1 MCQTVGGHKTQ
12 TAHVNRRVHID
23 CKRIGIDIAKNVFQI
38 HGVNPRDEVVI
49 KKRLKL
55 DQMLAYFTT
64 LPACDIA
71 MEACGTSHYWSRT
84 LTSLGHHVKL
94 IAPQH
99 VKPYVQRGKNDA
111 NDAAAICE
119 AASRPHMKFVSTKNE
134 TAQAMQLVHRARS
147 LTMRNRVAL
156 LNEIRS
162 TLAEFG
168 VVCKT
173 LGAACTRSTLM
184 ATIHDAGQLFPA
196 PLPELLQLLAD
207 RLDGLDAELKRLD
220 VMLEAH
226 VQSSE
231 VVQRLMAIGGIGP
244 ITASA
249 MACSIPDMSAF
260 KSSRDFAAW
269 LGLTPRQH
277 SSGGKDKLGGI
288 TKGGDGY
295 LRMLLIQGAKS
306 VVRYCVNKTDALS
319 VWLHS
324 LLLRRHPNVVAVA
337 LANKTARVIWA
348 MLSKGETYR
357 IPCEIAVE
365 V

>member
-1 MCQTVGGHKTQ
+1 M
-12 TAHVNRRVHID
+12 N
-23 CKRIGIDIAKNVFQI
+23 CKRIGIDIAKNVFQL
-38 HGVNPRDEVVI
+38 HGVDARDNVVI

-55 DQMLAYFTT
+55 DQMIEYFSE
-64 LPACDIA
+64 LPSSEIA

-84 LTSLGHHVKL
+84 LTGLGHRVKL

-119 AASRPHMKFVSTKNE
+119 AASRPHMKFVGTKTE
-134 TAQAMQLVHRARS
+134 SAQAMQLVHRARS
-147 LTMRNRVAL
+147 LTMKNRVAL

-168 VVCKT
+168 IVCKT
-173 LGAACTRSTLM
+173 LGAACTRNTLM
-184 ATIHDAGQLFPA
+184 ATIHSDQLFPA
-196 PLPELLQLLAD
+196 PLPELFRLLAN
-207 RLDGLDAELKRLD
+207 RLDGLDLELKGLD
-220 VMLEAH
+220 TMLQTHA
-226 VQSSE
+226 QTNE
-231 VVQRLMAIGGIGP
+231 VVQRLTAIAGVGS

-249 MACSIPDMSAF
+249 MACGIPDISTF
-260 KSSRDFAAW
+260 KNARDFGAW

-288 TKGGDGY
+288 SKGGDSY
-295 LRMLLIQGAKS
+295 LRTLLIQGAKS
-306 VVRYCVNKTDALS
+306 AVRHCTHKTDALS
-319 VWLHS
+319 VWLQS
-324 LLLRRHPNVVAVA
+324 LLLRRHANVVAVA

-357 IPCEIAVE
+357 IPHEIAVQA
-365 V
+365 

>member
-1 MCQTVGGHKTQ
+1 M
-12 TAHVNRRVHID
+12 N
-23 CKRIGIDIAKNVFQI
+23 CKRIGMDIAKNVFQI
-38 HGVNPRDEVVI
+38 HGVNARDEVVI
-49 KKRLKL
+49 KKQLKL
-55 DQMLAYFTT
+55 NQMLEYFTA
-64 LPACDIA
+64 LPACEIA

-84 LTSLGHHVKL
+84 LTSLGHRVKL

-147 LTMRNRVAL
+147 LTMRNRVSL

-168 VVCKT
+168 VACKT

-184 ATIHDAGQLFPA
+184 ATIHDASQLFSA

-220 VMLEAH
+220 VMLDAH
-226 VQSSE
+226 VKASE
-231 VVQRLMAIGGIGP
+231 VVQRLMAIGGVGP

-249 MACSIPDMSAF
+249 MECSVPDIGAF
-260 KSSRDFAAW
+260 KTSRDFGAW

-288 TKGGDGY
+288 SKGGDSY
-295 LRMLLIQGAKS
+295 LRTLLIQGAKS
-306 VVRYCVNKTDALS
+306 AVRNCVNKTDELS
-319 VWLHS
+319 LWLQS

-337 LANKTARVIWA
+337 LTNKTARVIWA
-348 MLSKGETYR
+348 MLSKGEAYR
-357 IPCEIAVE
+357 IPSQIAVE